1 MIDGLSTAASCLGNV
16 GPAFGEMGPTA
27 NYGQLT
33 AVSKYL
39 LSFTMIT
46 GRLEIYTIL
55 LLFSRRFWDPNRY

>member
-1 MIDGLSTAASCLGNV
+1 
-16 GPAFGEMGPTA
+16 MGPTA